1 MVEHRILS
9 VSLLILLAAF
19 LARAQTASTDVRV
32 KLLLAEDKT
41 SFRIGEPIRLVM
53 EFTSDVPGHTVDTIP
68 DSGGPFSETISV
80 SPERGVNRWYD
91 EMTRGFQYPR
101 DVFSSQKISAAP
113 TRLPI
118 TLNNALR
125 FDQPGRYTVMITT
138 RRVNRK
144 TALTTNEVSFDVVAM
159 SEEEELAE
167 VKRISALL
175 DANRVSHPDQ
185 TAALELAFLT
195 GDASTREK
203 VRRFLNPNI
212 EGSYY
217 GSNIYLGLFIAR
229 NRALALKLLEKG
241 MRDVT
246 QPVNSWLVTTVSLLY
261 FLREQRGVPFD
272 PTPHDRWLTAE
283 SNSRFA
289 AIQNSYLAELALGLS
304 KRRGQSLST
313 TALTILTMAPKNSD
327 RAILVAEVRRVIAQQ
342 FSSLDRDAQDQLLRK
357 HWADIRDPGLLGPL
371 KLILADRSDSA
382 RPLHEQ
388 ALSRLIEAWPDEARP
403 FVIDEIC
410 DEQSNVK
417 SEVLA
422 RLSDKSLWQVDRC
435 LVGQMHRLQGMIDA
449 SVRMVLEKKAP
460 LLARY
465 ATKDD
470 YGEIIWVYRES
481 GLDFPPELSAALL
494 AYLAKQDEPAT
505 IPLIE
510 QRLEKITPNSED
522 NFLPKLTRLYYS
534 DGIGKILKQRLN
546 LDEPYAVS
554 RAAYL
559 LGKYGSPGDEVA
571 LLNRLAKWQNDWR
584 GRVAEANSNFQGIA
598 ERDLVDALIDSKAF
612 GLTPERKQE
621 LRRNCLTEYCKQS
634 NPYLRPER

>member
-1 MVEHRILS
+1 MIGNRVLR
-9 VSLLILLAAF
+9 VSLLIFLAAII
-19 LARAQTASTDVRV
+19 ARPQTPSTDVRV
-32 KLLLAEDKT
+32 KLLLVDNKT
-41 SFRIGEPIRLVM
+41 TFRIGEPIRLVM
-53 EFTSDVPGHTVDTIP
+53 EFTSDVPGHTVDTLP

-80 SPERGVNRWYD
+80 SPDAGVNHWYD

-101 DVFSSQKISAAP
+101 DVFSIQKISATP

-118 TLNNALR
+118 TLNNTLR
-125 FDQPGRYTVMITT
+125 FDQPGHYTVKITT

-144 TALTTNEVSFDVVAM
+144 IVLTTNEVSFDVVNM
-159 SEEEELAE
+159 SEEEEQAE

-175 DANRVSHPDQ
+175 DAKRVSQPDI
-185 TAALELAFLT
+185 TAARELAFLT

-212 EGSYY
+212 DGSYY

-229 NRALALKLLEKG
+229 NHALALKLLENG

-246 QPVNSWLVTTVSLLY
+246 QPVNSWLLTTVSLLY
-261 FLREQRGVPFD
+261 FLQEQRGIPFD
-272 PTPHDRWLTAE
+272 PKPRDGWLTAE
-283 SNSRFA
+283 SNPRFA

-327 RAILVAEVRRVIAQQ
+327 RAILVAEARRVIVQQ
-342 FSSLDRDAQDQLLRK
+342 FSSLDRVTQDELLRK
-357 HWADIRDPGLLGPL
+357 HWNDIRDPGLLGPL
-371 KLILADRSDSA
+371 KLILSDSSDSA

-403 FVIDEIC
+403 FVIEQIC

-417 SEVLA
+417 PEVLV

-449 SVRMVLEKKAP
+449 SVRMVLERKAP

-481 GLDFPPELSAALL
+481 GLDFPPEVSAALL
-494 AYLAKQDEPAT
+494 AYLAKQNEPAT

-510 QRLEKITPNSED
+510 QRLEKITPNTED

-534 DGIGKILKQRLN
+534 EGIGKILKQRLN

-554 RAAYL
+554 TAAYL

-598 ERDLVDALIDSKAF
+598 ERDLVDALINSKAF

>member
-1 MVEHRILS
+1 
-9 VSLLILLAAF
+9 
-19 LARAQTASTDVRV
+19 
-32 KLLLAEDKT
+32 
-41 SFRIGEPIRLVM
+41 
-53 EFTSDVPGHTVDTIP
+53 
-68 DSGGPFSETISV
+68 
-80 SPERGVNRWYD
+80 
-91 EMTRGFQYPR
+91 
-101 DVFSSQKISAAP
+101 
-113 TRLPI
+113 
-118 TLNNALR
+118 
-125 FDQPGRYTVMITT
+125 
-138 RRVNRK
+138 
-144 TALTTNEVSFDVVAM
+144 
-159 SEEEELAE
+159 
-167 VKRISALL
+167 
-175 DANRVSHPDQ
+175 
-185 TAALELAFLT
+185 
-195 GDASTREK
+195 
-203 VRRFLNPNI
+203 
-212 EGSYY
+212 
-217 GSNIYLGLFIAR
+217 
-229 NRALALKLLEKG
+229 
-241 MRDVT
+241 
-246 QPVNSWLVTTVSLLY
+246 
-261 FLREQRGVPFD
+261 
-272 PTPHDRWLTAE
+272 
-283 SNSRFA
+283 
-289 AIQNSYLAELALGLS
+289 
-304 KRRGQSLST
+304 RGQSLST

-342 FSSLDRDAQDQLLRK
+342 FSSLDRDAKDQLLRK
-357 HWADIRDPGLLGPL
+357 HWSDIRDPGLLGPL

-388 ALSRLIEAWPDEARP
+388 ALSRLIEAWPDEARQ

-417 SEVLA
+417 PEVLA

-460 LLARY
+460 LLVRY

-554 RAAYL
+554 TAAYL

-584 GRVAEANSNFQGIA
+584 GRVTEANSNVQGIA
-598 ERDLVDALIDSKAF
+598 ERDLVDALINSKAF